1 MLGFKRLLLSAVPL
15 SALLTST
22 LAPGV
27 ASASRLI
34 YSYDSTTAIT
44 RQLTENGLTFIFDKT
59 FVTTHVHK
67 IIETQDVG
75 EADLKSASE
84 HDLGRS
90 QADLLGEAGRSHD
103 LYEITDGD
111 NGPALI
117 KALCPGADRAF
128 LAIGPLKSGRDLTV
142 FAIGVAKG
150 RPGWL
155 CETLDYGFHGE
166 WALPQTPLRQPDRT
180 DRFNDAPTN
189 RPY

>member
-1 MLGFKRLLLSAVPL
+1 MFGSYRIPL
-15 SALLTST
+15 VVAAATGIV
-22 LAPGV
+22 LAP
-27 ASASRLI
+27 AAAAARRLI

-44 RQLTENGLTFIFDKT
+44 RQMTENGLTFIFDKT
-59 FVTTHVHK
+59 FVTTHIHK

-75 EADLKSASE
+75 EADLKPASE
-84 HDLGRS
+84 RDLGRS
-90 QADLLGEAGRSHD
+90 QFDLLGEAGRSHD

-142 FAIGVAKG
+142 FAICVAKG

-166 WALPQTPLRQPDRT
+166 WALPQAALPQPDRT